1 MGRWVAPR
9 MQRRAM
15 TARPPLGPDA
25 WVKQPATFTP
35 TWKVDRASGE
45 ARHGCVVSIEPM
57 TVPHPATLG
66 AWSAA
71 ERWEYVPPIIQ
82 RDGPRLEHVALA
94 AFVRRASCVGIG
106 WRPTRAAIA
115 FQPGD
120 HAVNPTTKLSL
131 ITGANRG
138 LGEALARRLAARRPR
153 ARVGA
158 RDLAAGER
166 VAEALRR
173 SGGRA
178 EAVLLDVTNARHVDD
193 LASRLDRTG
202 ETLEV
207 LANNAGLYEGDPAA
221 IVDVD
226 FRAPVALTEALIPH
240 LAGGARVVMVS
251 SGLGSLDAFPRDLA
265 RRLNPPPD
273 MPGLVALVDAY
284 LADAHARRR
293 RGWPSAYTVAKA
305 ALNAATRIPPRGSA
319 RAPVNAICPGWV
331 RTRMG
336 GAGAPRS
343 IDEGVAGLVWAA
355 TLPPDG
361 PNRGILGRPRAPL
374 VDG

>member
-1 MGRWVAPR
+1 MERGGA
-9 MQRRAM
+9 
-15 TARPPLGPDA
+15 LG
-25 WVKQPATFTP
+25 V
-35 TWKVDRASGE
+35 R
-45 ARHGCVVSIEPM
+45 
-57 TVPHPATLG
+57 
-66 AWSAA
+66 
-71 ERWEYVPPIIQ
+71 PPIIQ

-138 LGEALARRLAARRPR
+138 LGEALARRLAARGSHVL
-153 ARVGA
+153 VGA

-265 RRLNPPPD
+265 RRFDPPPD

-305 ALNAATRIPPRGSA
+305 ALNAATRIFAARLGA
-319 RAPVNAICPGWV
+319 RARVNAICPGWV

-361 PNRGILGRPRAPL
+361 PTGGFFEDGRALPW
-374 VDG
+374 